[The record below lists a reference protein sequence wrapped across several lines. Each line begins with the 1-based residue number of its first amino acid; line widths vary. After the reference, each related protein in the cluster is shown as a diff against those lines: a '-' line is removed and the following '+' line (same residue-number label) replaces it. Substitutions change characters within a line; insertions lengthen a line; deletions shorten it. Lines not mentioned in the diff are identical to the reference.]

1 MKWVINYR
9 DPDRERKEQIKKK
22 SNAILRRLDENE
34 RKDGGKG
41 GRLDKLI
48 MSSYEKTILTEVVA
62 PEDIHISFQGAPFSR
77 MRGRRLNWKVVAL
90 LGQSLIRGI
99 VCRYWRLGAHNRGIE
114 RICHLPTH
122 YVSYLSAPR

>member
-41 GRLDKLI
+41 GRLDKLV

-62 PEDIHISFQGAPFSR
+62 PEDIHISFQGVCAISQDA
-77 MRGRRLNWKVVAL
+77 GERLN
-90 LGQSLIRGI
+90 
-99 VCRYWRLGAHNRGIE
+99 
-114 RICHLPTH
+114 
-122 YVSYLSAPR
+122 

>member
-62 PEDIHISFQGAPFSR
+62 PEDIHISFQGTPFLECGEAVELKSRGVAAP
-77 MRGRRLNWKVVAL
+77 VADSWGL
-90 LGQSLIRGI
+90 LADIGGLEPI
-99 VCRYWRLGAHNRGIE
+99 IE
-114 RICHLPTH
+114 ELRESVIYPLTT
-122 YVSYLSAPR
+122 